1 MRFELHCH
9 STCSDG
15 SEAPERVAARAA
27 ERGVAVFA
35 LTDHDTC
42 VGTGVE
48 VAGGRSI
55 RGVEISCSDDSQ
67 RTIHVLAYQR
77 PGADWT
83 AFETRLDAQ
92 REARRNRVLVMATKL
107 EMRGIKLDI
116 TTLLEEAKSRS
127 VGRPDLA
134 KLMVAGKHAN
144 SIKDAFARHLYDQG
158 PVDVPHKA
166 LSLADAIALGREA
179 GAALSLAHPHLYDER
194 SAAMLR
200 TFKDRGLDGIEA
212 FHGAYDPRER
222 SRWLAVADQL
232 GLVCTGG
239 SDWHGP
245 EEAQAQ
251 VGVDLPDDRS
261 EALLRWLA

>member
-15 SEAPERVAARAA
+15 SEPPERVAARAA
-27 ERGVAVFA
+27 ERAVAVFA
-35 LTDHDTC
+35 LTDHDTDA
-42 VGTGVE
+42 GSGVP
-48 VAGGRSI
+48 VANGRSI
-55 RGVEISCSDDSQ
+55 RAVELSCADEQQ
-67 RTIHVLAYQR
+67 RTVHVLAYDR
-77 PGADWT
+77 GGDWDVL
-83 AFETRLDAQ
+83 ASKLEGI
-92 REARRNRVLVMATKL
+92 REARTNRLKVMATKL

-144 SIKDAFARHLYDQG
+144 SIKDAFSRHLFDGG

-166 LSLADAIALGREA
+166 LSLADAITFGQAA
-179 GAALSLAHPHLYDER
+179 GAALSLAHPHMYDER
-194 SAAMLR
+194 AAAMLR
-200 TFKDRGLDGIEA
+200 TFKSRGLEGIEA

-222 SRWLAVADQL
+222 SRWLAVADSL

-245 EEAQAQ
+245 DDAQGQ

-261 EALLRWLA
+261 DALLRWLG